1 MKTCKLLLA
10 ALLAAGTL
18 LPANAATWRLNP
30 NPDAGA
36 DFTSIDEAMADD
48 RVKEGDELLL
58 DPGTYSG
65 DNKLTKNRLTLTGPG
80 HFLAQDGWSN
90 IDRVIFDKI
99 TLSEGSTIQGCCVK
113 GNLIAADSSK
123 ILRCRLNDIRC
134 NKNISNLTI
143 NGNYILFITYGNL
156 SSFKYQHCDISNNI
170 IIGYIYNIDNSTI
183 KNNTFLGHYKDSVL
197 TDGCPLYSITNS
209 TIVDNILMNQY
220 IGAGNI
226 SKLVHQCSYVTVV
239 NNVLSVTA
247 ANMNTAYP
255 DNYYVGATLENT
267 FIDNITG
274 DRYLLRDDSVAKG
287 KATDGGECGAFGGS
301 HPYVLSGIP
310 TNMPSIT
317 EAKIPT
323 TPTDGKLAITL
334 KIAIQND

>member
-80 HFLAQDGWSN
+80 HFLAQNGWSN

-99 TLSEGSTIQGCCVK
+99 TLSEGSTIQGCCVTK
-113 GNLIAADSSK
+113 YLYLKSNVK
-123 ILRCRLNDIRC
+123 VFRCRLSEVKGDVNCSDI
-134 NKNISNLTI
+134 NISSNFI
-143 NGNYILFITYGNL
+143 YKIHGGSGNYDDQMYGNV
-156 SSFKYQHCDISNNI
+156 SNNI
-170 IIGYIYNIDNSTI
+170 ITGSIYALRNSTI
-183 KNNTFLGHYKDSVL
+183 KNNTFLGNYKGVSAESSYI
-197 TDGCPLYSITNS
+197 PLKSIKYS
-209 TIVDNILMNQY
+209 TIVDNIIMNQGSNSGSIFEY
-220 IGAGNI
+220 
-226 SKLVHQCSYVTVV
+226 CSNNTVV
-239 NNVLSVTA
+239 NNVLSLTEDNIIA
-247 ANMNTAYP
+247 AYP
-255 DNYYVGATLENT
+255 DNYYAGATLENT

-317 EAKIPT
+317 EAKIPS

-334 KIAIQND
+334 KIAIQNE

>member
-58 DPGTYSG
+58 DPGTYPG
-65 DNKLTKNRLTLTGPG
+65 DNILTKNRLTLTGPG
-80 HFLAQDGWSN
+80 HFLAQDDWSN
-90 IDRVIFDKI
+90 IDRVIFDNI

-113 GNLIAADSSK
+113 NELNTNSNSK
-123 ILRCRLNDIRC
+123 ILRCRIE
-134 NKNISNLTI
+134 KVYPQEKVTASNVLI
-143 NGNYILFITYGNL
+143 ESNYINAIGAPFRYGFIDC
-156 SSFKYQHCDISNNI
+156 KIRNNI
-170 IIGYIYNIDNSTI
+170 IAGRIIN
-183 KNNTFLGHYKDSVL
+183 
-197 TDGCPLYSITNS
+197 ITNS
-209 TIVDNILMNQY
+209 TIQHNTSIYKSAPFESVKYSTIIDNIILGSGIQVNCE
-220 IGAGNI
+220 NNT
-226 SKLVHQCSYVTVV
+226 LV
-239 NNVLSVTA
+239 NNVLSLTGTSSY
-247 ANMNTAYP
+247 NHC
-255 DNYYVGATLENT
+255 VGATLENT

-317 EAKIPT
+317 EAKIPS

>member
-90 IDRVIFDKI
+90 IDRVIFDNI

-113 GNLIAADSSK
+113 NVLNTNSNSK
-123 ILRCRLNDIRC
+123 ILRCKIENIYPQEKVTASNVLIEGNYVRNIGSFYLRHLNDCKIR
-134 NKNISNLTI
+134 
-143 NGNYILFITYGNL
+143 
-156 SSFKYQHCDISNNI
+156 NNI
-170 IIGYIYNIDNSTI
+170 INGIICRADNSTVQYNTFTYADKTVPI
-183 KNNTFLGHYKDSVL
+183 QSLSYSTITDNVILGGEIFNRVLNLDTTSNNT
-197 TDGCPLYSITNS
+197 I
-209 TIVDNILMNQY
+209 
-220 IGAGNI
+220 
-226 SKLVHQCSYVTVV
+226 V

-247 ANMNTAYP
+247 DNIDTAYP

-317 EAKIPT
+317 EAKIPS

-334 KIAIQND
+334 KIAIQNE

>member
-18 LPANAATWRLNP
+18 LPANAVTWRLNP

-90 IDRVIFDKI
+90 IDRVIFDNI
-99 TLSEGSTIQGCCVK
+99 TLSEGSTIQGCIVK
-113 GNLIAADSSK
+113 SDLNTHNYCK
-123 ILRCRLNDIRC
+123 ILRCNVS
-134 NKNISNLTI
+134 NIVYQYDKSDVLI
-143 NGNYILFITYGNL
+143 ESNYINNL
-156 SSFKYQHCDISNNI
+156 MPSHLPNGKGINFKIRNNI
-170 IIGYIYNIDNSTI
+170 ITGYIGRIINSTI
-183 KNNTFLGHYKDSVL
+183 QHNTIYTASSVFQSV
-197 TDGCPLYSITNS
+197 TYS
-209 TIVDNILMNQY
+209 TITDNI
-220 IGAGNI
+220 I
-226 SKLVHQCSYVTVV
+226 VHPQTTSSNPLSLIFYSCDTTGDTFV
-239 NNVLSVTA
+239 NNVLSLTA
-247 ANMNTAYP
+247 DQLNSAYP

-274 DRYLLRDDSVAKG
+274 DRYLLRDDSVTKG

-334 KIAIQND
+334 KIAIQNE

>member
-30 NPDAGA
+30 NPEAGA

-58 DPGTYSG
+58 DPGTYPG
-65 DNKLTKNRLTLTGPG
+65 DNILTKNRLTLTGPG

-90 IDRVIFDKI
+90 IDRVIFNNI

-113 GNLIAADSSK
+113 EKLYPNSNCK
-123 ILRCRLNDIRC
+123 ILRCRIECIQTQSGIATSNVLIERNYVNNIGVAFLPHFIDSKIR
-134 NKNISNLTI
+134 
-143 NGNYILFITYGNL
+143 
-156 SSFKYQHCDISNNI
+156 NNI
-170 IIGYIYNIDNSTI
+170 INSCI
-183 KNNTFLGHYKDSVL
+183 MG
-197 TDGCPLYSITNS
+197 ITNS
-209 TIVDNILMNQY
+209 TIQHNTFNGVRKSTPIQSTYYSTITDNIILGGEKFGDVFYNSETHNST
-220 IGAGNI
+220 II
-226 SKLVHQCSYVTVV
+226 
-239 NNVLSVTA
+239 NNVLSITA
-247 ANMNTAYP
+247 DNINTAYP
-255 DNYYVGATLENT
+255 DNHYVGATLENT

-317 EAKIPT
+317 EAKIPS

-334 KIAIQND
+334 KIAIQNE